1 MSQHNALLVVP
12 RAKSA
17 SYCYAPQQV
26 WRMSL
31 GLTVCYHSVKV
42 CFWCYFHSP
51 LHDCFSYWQQA
62 NCRLRGKRALSVFLT
77 LNWEFLHSITWASY
91 KLKPSVLQIP
101 KTWSPA
107 KKLFI
112 SLVLIQQLVS
122 HELLHPKHFTLLF
135 LTGQHIGH
143 CYTPFGSGLN
153 PQSSLVSNY
162 I

>member
-12 RAKSA
+12 RVKSA

-26 WRMSL
+26 LRMSL

-42 CFWCYFHSP
+42 RFWRYFHSP
-51 LHDCFSYWQQA
+51 LNDCFSYWQQA
-62 NCRLRGKRALSVFLT
+62 NCWLYGKRALSVFST

-91 KLKPSVLQIP
+91 KVKPSVLQVL
-101 KTWSPA
+101 KTWRPA
-107 KKLFI
+107 KKLFT

-122 HELLHPKHFTLLF
+122 YDLLHPKCFTLFF
-135 LTGQHIGH
+135 LTRQHIGH
-143 CYTPFGSGLN
+143 CDTPFGNGLN
-153 PQSSLVSNY
+153 LQSSLVPNY